1 MSSNDYDDF
10 ITTMG
15 AIFTVVA
22 LLSVV
27 LFGLFFGVAQYEAG
41 ALNTWF

>member
-1 MSSNDYDDF
+1 MRRQDYDDF

-15 AIFTVVA
+15 AIFSAAA
-22 LLSVV
+22 LLTIV
-27 LFGLFFGVAQYEAG
+27 LFALFFGLAQYEAG